1 MESKLDRCAILI
13 ADDDADDRF
22 LIRKALEENG
32 VKNQIQF
39 LADGQELVD
48 HLNEHLKSTPS
59 GKSRDLPCLILLDLN
74 MPRMDG
80 HTALKIVKGHD
91 QLKEIPI
98 VILSNSKNPRDVS
111 TSYQEGANSFFTK
124 PLDYKDLVG
133 LMDLLKTYWFQNAQ
147 LPYEES

>member
-1 MESKLDRCAILI
+1 MEPKLDRCAILI
-13 ADDDADDRF
+13 ADDDADDRL

-39 LADGQELVD
+39 LGDGQELVD

-59 GKSRDLPCLILLDLN
+59 GKSPDLPCLILLDLN

-91 QLKEIPI
+91 QLREIPI
-98 VILSNSKNPRDVS
+98 VILSNSKNPQDVS
-111 TSYQEGANSFFTK
+111 NSYQEGANSFFTK
-124 PLDYKDLVG
+124 PLDYKDMVG
-133 LMDLLKTYWFQNAQ
+133 LMDLLKTYWFQNAR
-147 LPYEES
+147 LPYEEF